1 MSSKKKISL
10 PVLKQQL
17 DDLKSKFELMTNEL
31 QQTFGIDYSGHSNT
45 YEVQIE
51 QILDNLE
58 KLEDRVDD
66 VAHEYD
72 DLNDRVSDLEY
83 IIQKIKN
90 V

>member
-1 MSSKKKISL
+1 MSSKEKNSL

-17 DDLKSKFELMTNEL
+17 DNLKSKFELLNNEL

-51 QILDNLE
+51 QILDNLD
-58 KLEDRVDD
+58 KLQDRVNDI
-66 VAHEYD
+66 AHDND

-83 IIQKIKN
+83 IVQKIKN